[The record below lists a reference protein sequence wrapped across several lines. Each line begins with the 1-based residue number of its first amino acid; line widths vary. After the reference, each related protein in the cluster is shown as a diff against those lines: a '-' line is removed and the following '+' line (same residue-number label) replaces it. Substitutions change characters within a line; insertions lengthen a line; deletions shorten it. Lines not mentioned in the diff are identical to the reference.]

1 MKFNDV
7 QLPSN
12 SKFGFFFT
20 AIFLFASLYLFSKD
34 YDLIGLT
41 LIAVSISFGLLTV
54 IKDELL
60 LPLNKLWMRFGFLL
74 GSIVSPIILGIFFFL
89 IFTPLGLI
97 LRLFGRDE
105 LRIKLSTR
113 KSFWKIRNSQDSD
126 NESFKQQF

>member
-20 AIFLFASLYLFSKD
+20 VIFLFASLYVFWKG
-34 YDLIGLT
+34 YDLVGLT
-41 LIAVSISFGLLTV
+41 LITVSIFFSLVTV

-89 IFTPLGLI
+89 IFTPIGLI

-105 LRIKLSTR
+105 LRLKLSTR
-113 KSFWKIRNSQDSD
+113 KSFWKIRNYQDSD